1 MLELHLTARA
11 YDASELARLLREAA
25 AEVEEVSP
33 QGPGPRLNHTSRAS
47 NPGAPDEQ
55 ATFTLRGE
63 AQTDA
68 HGATVSLDAFA
79 CGRCGE
85 HVGRGDTFFEND
97 AGAYCMDCGMDVQDG
112 DDHE

>member
-25 AEVEEVSP
+25 AEVEEVSQ
-33 QGPGPRLNHTSRAS
+33 QGPGPRLDHTSRPS

-55 ATFTLRGE
+55 ATFTLWGK
-63 AQTDA
+63 AQIDA
-68 HGATVSLDAFA
+68 HGATVSLDSFE

-97 AGAYCMDCGMDVQDG
+97 DGASCMTCGMDLQDG
-112 DDHE
+112 DDQ